1 MKKWLDFD
9 DVLLLP
15 RKSDVYSREQVD
27 TSVQLDSG
35 SYLKIPVIASPMK
48 GIINR
53 DFVSKLSDYGI
64 IGILHRFYDDQQER
78 FADIIRINQLV
89 DIFDFNPEEI
99 PILLH
104 LKLMKKVPLLTKHRI
119 EAIQWIQ
126 LIIDKNKTINYF
138 NQSILEQ
145 FLLMCINWS
154 LNPQRVLA
162 GNSEIN

>member
-1 MKKWLDFD
+1 
-9 DVLLLP
+9 
-15 RKSDVYSREQVD
+15 
-27 TSVQLDSG
+27 
-35 SYLKIPVIASPMK
+35 
-48 GIINR
+48 
-53 DFVSKLSDYGI
+53 
-64 IGILHRFYDDQQER
+64 
-78 FADIIRINQLV
+78 
-89 DIFDFNPEEI
+89 
-99 PILLH
+99 
-104 LKLMKKVPLLTKHRI
+104 MKKVPLLTKHRI